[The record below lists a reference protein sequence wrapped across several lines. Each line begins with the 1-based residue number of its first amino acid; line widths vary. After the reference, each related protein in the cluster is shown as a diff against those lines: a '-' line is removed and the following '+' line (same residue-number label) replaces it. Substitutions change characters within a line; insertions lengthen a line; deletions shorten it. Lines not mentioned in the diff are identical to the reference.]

1 MFAMNWTAESQ
12 VIAPSWLTH
21 IAGVVGSLQAG
32 RPKVLM
38 AARLAFATQ
47 VMFVIGSKTV
57 CLSGLTWSPLPVAG
71 GVPGILPWIMGSR
84 YRKLGSVL
92 APCQPVA
99 NEKVALPWFWPA

>member
-1 MFAMNWTAESQ
+1 MFAMIWTAESQ

-32 RPKVLM
+32 RPKVLV

-71 GVPGILPWIMGSR
+71 RGPRSFPLFLGR
-84 YRKLGSVL
+84 RERKIGNQIG
-92 APCQPVA
+92 ACPPTCRHKTP
-99 NEKVALPWFWPA
+99 

>member
-1 MFAMNWTAESQ
+1 MFAMIWTAESQ

-32 RPKVLM
+32 RPKVLV

-71 GVPGILPWIMGSR
+71 GAPGIFPLVLGGR
-84 YRKLGSVL
+84 HRKVGDGL
-92 APCQPVA
+92 APRP
-99 NEKVALPWFWPA
+99 PPADRQEGLAVSR